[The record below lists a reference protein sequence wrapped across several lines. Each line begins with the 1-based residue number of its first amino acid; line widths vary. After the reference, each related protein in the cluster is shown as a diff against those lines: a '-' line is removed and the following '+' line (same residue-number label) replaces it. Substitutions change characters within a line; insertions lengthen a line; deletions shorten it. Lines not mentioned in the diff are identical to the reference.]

1 MYDIKLESMTLT
13 ELHTESERLQKMLVD
28 GRHSESVSKQIL
40 EFLNTVDQRIS
51 EVTFM
56 DIFEKSQKGKSSVIE
71 IGYTE
76 EVVYTPDYSK
86 QELLDALVFE
96 YTTGDNNDTKLQ
108 HTQQSDTT
116 EHNCRMKPQNDTTEQ
131 NLPTEST
138 LQHNTTERNH
148 GTRLQ
153 NTTVE
158 LGGPKCTFIVL
169 NAF

>member
-13 ELHTESERLQKMLVD
+13 ELHTESDRLQKMLVD
-28 GRHSESVSKQIL
+28 GRHSELVSKQIL

-56 DIFEKSQKGKSSVIE
+56 DRFEKSQEGKSSVIE

-96 YTTGDNNDTKLQ
+96 YTTGDNNEK
-108 HTQQSDTT
+108 
-116 EHNCRMKPQNDTTEQ
+116 
-131 NLPTEST
+131 
-138 LQHNTTERNH
+138 NTNGE
-148 GTRLQ
+148 
-153 NTTVE
+153 
-158 LGGPKCTFIVL
+158 KS
-169 NAF
+169 

>member
-56 DIFEKSQKGKSSVIE
+56 DRFEKSQEGKSSFIE

-96 YTTGDNNDTKLQ
+96 YTTGDNNEK
-108 HTQQSDTT
+108 
-116 EHNCRMKPQNDTTEQ
+116 
-131 NLPTEST
+131 
-138 LQHNTTERNH
+138 NTNGEK
-148 GTRLQ
+148 G
-153 NTTVE
+153 
-158 LGGPKCTFIVL
+158 
-169 NAF
+169 